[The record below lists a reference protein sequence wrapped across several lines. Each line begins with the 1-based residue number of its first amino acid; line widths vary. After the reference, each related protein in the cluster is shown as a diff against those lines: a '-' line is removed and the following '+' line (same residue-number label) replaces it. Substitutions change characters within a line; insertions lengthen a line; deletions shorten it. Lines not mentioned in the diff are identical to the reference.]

1 MTDTHTLSSYLPA
14 ALVLL
19 LLATLTGCES
29 TGSSSRRDG
38 DDSAASTSTGRSED
52 IDNDNDSDYEIGG
65 GSNSF
70 SGSMF
75 SSGGII
81 MNSLSNNPLTSGAI
95 PRSKAV
101 DFAMSVRDNEQASE
115 ATRISGLSA
124 ARLGGVDFH
133 EMLDHARP
141 IMSTRIAKS
150 KLDLPELA
158 QLEMGLAAIQ
168 GRNYARAKIYLDP
181 LLGTTRNPRIKA
193 AIHNAYGVMALQT
206 QQTSEAAK
214 SFKAAI
220 KASSSFTPAQM
231 NMGMLALKYGHY
243 SEAQSYL
250 SRLQDNWY
258 AQSGFIT
265 SDRQLA
271 RNSRVSSLCSRLTR
285 QKSSHK
291 MILFN
296 CGLFYFENLGNKEK
310 ARSLIEK
317 ATQQAGG
324 ESSWDE
330 GAFQI
335 MEKLQ

>member
-1 MTDTHTLSSYLPA
+1 MTDTRKPLSSYLPA
-14 ALVLL
+14 AFTLL
-19 LLATLTGCES
+19 LVATLTGCES

-38 DDSAASTSTGRSED
+38 DDSAAASATGGSQD
-52 IDNDNDSDYEIGG
+52 MTDNDSDYEIGG
-65 GSNSF
+65 GSDSF

-75 SSGGII
+75 SSGGVV

-101 DFAMSVRDNEQASE
+101 NFAMSVRDNEKASE
-115 ATRISGLSA
+115 TTRLSGLSA

-133 EMLDHARP
+133 EVLDHARP
-141 IMSTRIAKS
+141 IMSTQIAKS
-150 KLDLPELA
+150 KLILPELA
-158 QLEMGLAAIQ
+158 QLEIGLAAIQ
-168 GRNYARAKIYLDP
+168 GRHYARAKIYLDP
-181 LLGTTRNPRIKA
+181 LLGSTRNPLIKA

-206 QQTSEAAK
+206 QQTSQAAK
-214 SFKAAI
+214 SFKTAL
-220 KASSSFTPAQM
+220 KTSSRFTPALM

-250 SRLQDNWY
+250 AKLQDHWY
-258 AQSGFIT
+258 AQSALIT
-265 SDRQLA
+265 SDRQFA
-271 RNSRVSSLCSRLTR
+271 KNSRVSSLCSQLTR